1 MEKEF
6 NLLYEPWI
14 CVREKGEKKEVSL
27 LDLFEHDYDE
37 FANDHEAQTVAIL
50 RQLMAIMYTV
60 MERNGISWK
69 EVKDAGKFPSGVIRD
84 YLESQKE
91 KFYLFHSKY
100 PFGQE
105 PLAKNGTKFEN
116 GKLIMDLSQSGNKAR
131 LFQSRKDT
139 SMSYAEA
146 ARWILA
152 INLFDDAS
160 AKPKINKSKVSPGP
174 SWGGKFGHIYPIGK
188 TIFETVMLNLSKT
201 PASGQTPTWERNS
214 HPTSER
220 IMIPFPKNEAEF
232 LTTKN
237 RFLLLNRTAGKIDGF
252 RELSG
257 YFFDPD
263 DIEGAKIERNRV
275 MFEKPKVF
283 PAGKIKK
290 WGEIMNSN
298 FESEI
303 LKNIDDCV
311 QILTL
316 QMRYGSMSSSIK
328 DIESGYTYMSI
339 WALDNNLK
347 IYGQIIYI
355 EYLIRDYI
363 DFRIGLKPPMDKS
376 MASKFRRNL
385 QDELE
390 FEFFP
395 KVQEMFRY
403 GEHEG
408 VGLQIRGEL
417 LDRANDDALAFGR
430 DAQKAGKALAEL
442 KQKFYALDA

>member
-27 LDLFEHDYDE
+27 LDLFEHEYDG
-37 FANDHEAQTVAIL
+37 FANDHDVQTVAIL

-60 MERNGISWK
+60 MERNGMTWK
-69 EVKDAGKFPSGVIRD
+69 DVKDAGKFPSEKIRD

-91 KFYLFHSKY
+91 KFYLFHPKC

-116 GKLIMDLSQSGNKAR
+116 GKLIMDLSQSGNKTR

-139 SMSYAEA
+139 SMSCAEA

-160 AKPKINKSKVSPGP
+160 AKPKINKSSVSPGP

-188 TIFETVMLNLSKT
+188 TIFETVMLNLSKN
-201 PASGQTPTWERNS
+201 PAAGQTPTWERNS

-237 RFLLLNRTAGKIDGF
+237 RFLLLNRTGGKIDGF

-257 YFFDPD
+257 YFFDPED
-263 DIEGAKIERNRV
+263 LAGAKIERNRV
-275 MFEKPKVF
+275 MFERPKSF
-283 PAGKIKK
+283 PVGKIKK
-290 WGEIMNSN
+290 WGEIMNAN

-303 LKNIDDCV
+303 LKNLDDCV

-328 DIESGYTYMSI
+328 DIESDYTYMSI
-339 WALDNNLK
+339 YALDSMLK
-347 IYGQIIYI
+347 VYGQIMYI
-355 EYLIRDYI
+355 EYLMRDYI
-363 DFRIGLKPPMDKS
+363 NFRLALKSPVDKS
-376 MASKFRRNL
+376 VASKFRQNL
-385 QDELE
+385 QNELE
-390 FEFFP
+390 FDFFD
-395 KVQEMFRY
+395 KIREMFRY
-403 GEHEG
+403 GDYEG
-408 VGLQIRGEL
+408 VGLQIRSEL
-417 LDRANDDALAFGR
+417 LDRANNDALAFGR
-430 DAQKAGKALAEL
+430 DPLKAGKALAEL
-442 KQKFYALDA
+442 KQKFYTLDA

>member
-1 MEKEF
+1 MKKEF

-27 LDLFEHDYDE
+27 LDLFEHDYDG
-37 FANDHEAQTVAIL
+37 FDNDHEVQTVAIL

-69 EVKDAGKFPSGVIRD
+69 DVKNAGKFPSEKIRD
-84 YLESQKE
+84 YLISQEE
-91 KFYLFHSKY
+91 KFYLFHPTT

-116 GKLIMDLSQSGNKAR
+116 GKLIMDLSQSGNKTR

-160 AKPKINKSKVSPGP
+160 AKPKINKSSVSPGP

-201 PASGQTPTWERNS
+201 SASRQTPTWERNS
-214 HPTSER
+214 HPTNER

-237 RFLLLNRTAGKIDGF
+237 RFLLLNRTGGKIDGF

-257 YFFDPD
+257 YFFDPED
-263 DIEGAKIERNRV
+263 LAGAKIERNRV
-275 MFEKPKVF
+275 MFEKPKAF
-283 PAGKIKK
+283 PVGKIKK
-290 WGEIMNSN
+290 WGEIMNAN

-303 LKNIDDCV
+303 LKNLDDCV

-328 DIESGYTYMSI
+328 NIESDYTYMSI
-339 WALDNNLK
+339 YALDNMLK
-347 IYGQIIYI
+347 IYGQIMYI
-355 EYLIRDYI
+355 EYLMRDYI
-363 DFRIGLKPPMDKS
+363 NFRLALKSPVDKS
-376 MASKFRRNL
+376 VASKFRQNL
-385 QDELE
+385 QSELE
-390 FEFFP
+390 LDFFD
-395 KVQEMFRY
+395 KIREMFRY
-403 GEHEG
+403 GDYEG
-408 VGLQIRGEL
+408 VGLQIRSEL
-417 LDRANDDALAFGR
+417 LDRANNDALAFGR
-430 DAQKAGKALAEL
+430 DPLKAGKSLAEL
-442 KQKFYALDA
+442 KQKFYTLDA